1 MRSEDEIRKELKE
14 NLVLY
19 EQEFSGIT
27 IPIEKYPQ
35 ACGLKGFI
43 DGLKYVLQEQTDDK

>member
-14 NLVLY
+14 NLDLY
-19 EQEFSGIT
+19 EQEFSETT

-43 DGLKYVLQEQTDDK
+43 DGLKYVLHEDNQ

>member
-14 NLVLY
+14 NLDLY
-19 EQEFSGIT
+19 EQEFPETT

-43 DGLKYVLQEQTDDK
+43 DGLKYVLQEDNQ

>member
-1 MRSEDEIRKELKE
+1 MKSEEEIRKELKE
-14 NLVLY
+14 NLDLY
-19 EQEFSGIT
+19 EQEFSEIT

-43 DGLKYVLQEQTDDK
+43 DGLKYVLEG